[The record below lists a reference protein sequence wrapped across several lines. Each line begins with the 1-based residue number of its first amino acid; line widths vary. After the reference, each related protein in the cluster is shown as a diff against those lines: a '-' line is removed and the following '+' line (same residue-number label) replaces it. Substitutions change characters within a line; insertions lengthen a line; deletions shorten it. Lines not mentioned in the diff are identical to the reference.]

1 LGAGWGRQPVV
12 HVGLEAA
19 VEEEGEGKGHN
30 EQDEDKRLHG
40 LRAVV
45 LIAMVP
51 RTWHTVKHFSLHGFS
66 LNVCAE
72 LPYLRRMNGA
82 RHGTHEW

>member
-1 LGAGWGRQPVV
+1 METGGWGRQPVV
-12 HVGLEAA
+12 HVSLEAA

-51 RTWHTVKHFSLHGFS
+51 RT
-66 LNVCAE
+66 
-72 LPYLRRMNGA
+72 
-82 RHGTHEW
+82 